1 MSQSLAYGFLDES
14 PNLSDKEIFFCVD
27 IISTTEKTNKSLQT
41 IIKRARKRIVK
52 KKLKSL
58 YELKFHVSDEKTRE
72 YVLKEI
78 AKHDVKIVAFAV
90 DKEGRR
96 VEDTPENYG
105 IVVGATVAEYLSV
118 YPSLSLT
125 FDKKYTSKKQQEE
138 FVKTSQETVHKLA
151 VQGAQIFYNT
161 PADSNKDSVVQLAD
175 FVAGALN
182 VKYNQ
187 QNSHYIDIIK
197 EKIVVE
203 KIVKWTELKKRIV
216 NP

>member
-1 MSQSLAYGFLDES
+1 MANNLAYGFLDES
-14 PNLSDKEIFFCVD
+14 PNLSDKETFFCVD
-27 IISTTEKTNKSLQT
+27 IISTNEKTNKSLQT
-41 IIKRARKRIVK
+41 IIKRARKKILK

-58 YELKFHVSDEKTRE
+58 YELKFHVSDDKTRE
-72 YVLKEI
+72 YVLREI
-78 AKHDVKIVAFAV
+78 AKHDVKIVVLAV

-118 YPSLSLT
+118 YPALSLT
-125 FDKKYTSKKQQEE
+125 FDKKYVTRKQQEE
-138 FVKTSQETVHKLA
+138 FVKASQETIHKLA
-151 VQGAQIFYNT
+151 PKESQVFYNP
-161 PADSNKDSVVQLAD
+161 PADSKKDNIVQLAD

-187 QNSHYIDIIK
+187 GDSHYIDIIK

-203 KIVKWTELKKRIV
+203 KIMKWTELKKRIV